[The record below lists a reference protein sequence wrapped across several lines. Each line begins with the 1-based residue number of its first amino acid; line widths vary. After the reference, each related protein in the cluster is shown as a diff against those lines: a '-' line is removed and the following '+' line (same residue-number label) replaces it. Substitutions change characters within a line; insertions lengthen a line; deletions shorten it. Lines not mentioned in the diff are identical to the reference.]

1 MATVTVTF
9 GSNSRQNNAITAGWI
24 HSEMETQ
31 EGAGQPICAT
41 VRVEGSGID
50 LTLPVGSCPRGGG
63 GGRQLKAAEMDA
75 VELYRRRHLDEARF
89 SPGELEAFVKQAMR
103 L

>member
-9 GSNSRQNNAITAGWI
+9 GSETKQNHAITAGWI
-24 HSEMETQ
+24 HGAMEAQ
-31 EGAGQPICAT
+31 RRAGQPVCGT

-50 LTLPVGSCPRGGG
+50 LRLPVGSCPGGSG
-63 GGRQLKAAEMDA
+63 GGRPLTSAESDV
-75 VELYRRRHLDEARF
+75 VELYRRQHLDHGRF
-89 SPGELEAFVKQAMR
+89 SPGELEAFVKHVIR

>member
-9 GSNSRQNNAITAGWI
+9 GSSSRQNNAITAGWI
-24 HSEMETQ
+24 HSEMEAQ
-31 EGAGQPICAT
+31 ERAGLPICAT

-50 LTLPVGSCPRGGG
+50 LALPAGSCPRGGE
-63 GGRQLKAAEMDA
+63 GGRQLTAAENDA
-75 VELYRRRHLDEARF
+75 VELYHRRHLDEGRF